1 MNALPSLVKPVEKAN
16 DAVWLEA
23 CNDNDQQAVDQQV
36 HIAAAASHIV
46 VHPGAYP
53 TFG

>member
-1 MNALPSLVKPVEKAN
+1 MKKAN

-23 CNDNDQQAVDQQV
+23 RNDDDQQAVDQQV

-46 VHPGAYP
+46 IHPGAYP